1 MIHTTPFTPLSSS
14 SKFRGEDKSY
24 QLGVRVG
31 PLFSVK
37 DRRNA
42 LISVGAFLAAPILA
56 SPSMAGALDMDA
68 FVAGELAADKKAC
81 NPKYDPKCVPELT
94 KDEAL
99 CQYGQSGGK
108 DRSEACRRVKEAK
121 GK

>member
-1 MIHTTPFTPLSSS
+1 
-14 SKFRGEDKSY
+14 
-24 QLGVRVG
+24 
-31 PLFSVK
+31 
-37 DRRNA
+37 
-42 LISVGAFLAAPILA
+42 
-56 SPSMAGALDMDA
+56 MAGALDMDA
-68 FVAGELAADKKAC
+68 FVAGELAADKVRSMRKVVCDVDNARVRSPRSIPRQPFETRLAAPLYPTNASFPLQKAC